1 MPIDTY
7 RVSQKVRT
15 YFNSLKPALAI
26 HVTTSIAHNMKI
38 RYENFIY
45 WKNHKVSSITFVV
58 MTSSKCGEK
67 RRPNKVCST
76 CSAQYLRFAI
86 LYWLKTCIF
95 GIIIQITCLALLLF
109 HFWCISFAF
118 IRMSIENNRKTEKRR
133 PNQACSI
140 FRTHCLR
147 LLLVLNMFIFV

>member
-1 MPIDTY
+1 M
-7 RVSQKVRT
+7 SQKVRT
-15 YFNSLKPALAI
+15 YFNGLKRAPAI
-26 HVTTSIAHNMKI
+26 HVLTSIAYNMKI
-38 RYENFIY
+38 RYEHFIY
-45 WKNHKVSSITFVV
+45 WKNHKVSSITFAV

-76 CSAQYLRFAI
+76 CSAQYLRFAS

-95 GIIIQITCLALLLF
+95 GIIIQITCLALLLS
-109 HFWCISFAF
+109 HFCCISFAF

-140 FRTHCLR
+140 FSAHYLR
-147 LLLVLNMFIFV
+147 LVLA